1 MKQLKEVDE
10 SDFPCESKSQLS
22 QIPLTHRFSP
32 LNLFQ
37 VIYHTNAFAEK
48 PSALCLFLNTSLF
61 LFYSLCSR
69 LSSWSQLLLPQQDN
83 LCSSL
88 CACVCVCV
96 CERLKGL
103 DTPITHSIPPECELQ
118 PWATRLPSSHRSQTH
133 TRTCWKNPASCSV
146 ILHTCGLKRR
156 QFDGFT
162 IRPFLNRRPKYHLCH
177 GYHNAQEAWD
187 AVQSA

>member
-10 SDFPCESKSQLS
+10 PDFPCESKSQLS

-83 LCSSL
+83 LRSSL

-96 CERLKGL
+96 CLWAFEGIRHPYHTLHSSRVWAAALGHASALLPQK
-103 DTPITHSIPPECELQ
+103 PNTHTHMLEKSSFLF
-118 PWATRLPSSHRSQTH
+118 RDSSHM
-133 TRTCWKNPASCSV
+133 
-146 ILHTCGLKRR
+146 
-156 QFDGFT
+156 
-162 IRPFLNRRPKYHLCH
+162 RPQKKAIWRI
-177 GYHNAQEAWD
+177 HN
-187 AVQSA
+187 